1 MRGRL
6 VRVAVVVLV
15 AGAVVSADGP
25 ADVHRAA
32 ATPPE
37 SPPSLLTVQ
46 TGRTLLYAAAFSP
59 DGALVATAG
68 DDVVQLWSTATG
80 EPVGAAI
87 PVGADVG
94 DVAFSPDGALLA
106 ASGGDGAVR
115 LWNVADRRREDVKVA
130 RAAGALAFSPD
141 GRRLA
146 VVTDSGVGLLD
157 VPTRTTEGFL
167 DGSKSYL
174 LSTAFD
180 PTGRQL
186 AACGIGGGL
195 RLWDVASRREV
206 GEFIPYVEG
215 EPDPTDPSEVPIT
228 VSVRST
234 RASPRPSAAGGT
246 AASASGISRRANRS
260 PTCSVTRRGRF
271 ATSRSARTAVCW
283 PPRVAR
289 TSSCGAWST
298 SGRRAGRC
306 RIRAR

>member
-1 MRGRL
+1 M
-6 VRVAVVVLV
+6 VVFV

-25 ADVHRAA
+25 ADVPRSA

-46 TGRTLLYAAAFSP
+46 TGRTLLYAAAFTP

-87 PVGADVG
+87 PVGAAVG

-167 DGSKSYL
+167 DGSKSY
-174 LSTAFD
+174 S
-180 PTGRQL
+180 PQ
-186 AACGIGGGL
+186 
-195 RLWDVASRREV
+195 RRV
-206 GEFIPYVEG
+206 R
-215 EPDPTDPSEVPIT
+215 PD
-228 VSVRST
+228 
-234 RASPRPSAAGGT
+234 RPSARRVRHRWWP
-246 AASASGISRRANRS
+246 AAVGRDLPA
-260 PTCSVTRRGRF
+260 RGR
-271 ATSRSARTAVCW
+271 
-283 PPRVAR
+283 RVHPL
-289 TSSCGAWST
+289 
-298 SGRRAGRC
+298 RRR
-306 RIRAR
+306 